1 MDDYATTTVI
11 STNTSTDPIFGVLM
25 AIFWVIY
32 FAVIIALIAGYW
44 KTFVKAGKPGWGAII
59 PIYNTYLMIKIGGK
73 PGWWLLL
80 YFIPIV
86 NLVVLILVSLG
97 VAEKFGKSSAFGI
110 FGLWLF
116 APIGYLML
124 GFGDAKYQDAPAT
137 TTDAAVPA
145 AKA

>member
-1 MDDYATTTVI
+1 MDDYGTTTVI
-11 STNTSTDPIFGVLM
+11 STNTSTDPIAGVLM
-25 AIFWVIY
+25 AIFWVVY
-32 FAVIIALIAGYW
+32 FGVIIALIAGFW
-44 KTFVKAGKPGWGAII
+44 KTFVKAGKPGWGSLI
-59 PIYNTYLMIKIGGK
+59 PFYNTYLMIKIGGK

-80 YFIPIV
+80 YFIPLV
-86 NLVVLILVSLG
+86 QLVVSILVSLG

-124 GFGDAKYQDAPAT
+124 GFGDAKYQDSAAPAAA
-137 TTDAAVPA
+137 AAVPA

>member
-1 MDDYATTTVI
+1 MTDYK
-11 STNTSTDPIFGVLM
+11 LH
-25 AIFWVIY
+25 
-32 FAVIIALIAGYW
+32 
-44 KTFVKAGKPGWGAII
+44 
-59 PIYNTYLMIKIGGK
+59 IYNIYLTIKIAGK

-80 YFIPIV
+80 CYIPIV
-86 NLVVLILVSLG
+86 NLVVLILISLG

-124 GFGDAKYQDAPAT
+124 GFGDAKYQDSAAPAAA
-137 TTDAAVPA
+137 AAVPA

>member
-1 MDDYATTTVI
+1 MDDYGTTTVI
-11 STNTSTDPIFGVLM
+11 STNTSTDPIAGVLM
-25 AIFWVIY
+25 AIFWVVY
-32 FAVIIALIAGYW
+32 FGVIIALIAGFW
-44 KTFVKAGKPGWGAII
+44 KTFVKAGKPGWGALI
-59 PIYNTYLMIKIGGK
+59 PFYNTYLMIKIGGK

-80 YFIPIV
+80 YFIPLV
-86 NLVVLILVSLG
+86 QLVVSILVSLG

-124 GFGDAKYQDAPAT
+124 GFGDAKYQDSAAPAAA
-137 TTDAAVPA
+137 AAVPA

>member
-1 MDDYATTTVI
+1 MDDYGTTTVI
-11 STNTSTDPIFGVLM
+11 STNTSTDPIAGVLM
-25 AIFWVIY
+25 AIFWVLY

-59 PIYNTYLMIKIGGK
+59 PIYNIYLMIKIAGK

-86 NLVVLILVSLG
+86 NFVVLILVSLG

-124 GFGDAKYQDAPAT
+124 GFGDAKYQGSAAPA
-137 TTDAAVPA
+137 AAAPAPA